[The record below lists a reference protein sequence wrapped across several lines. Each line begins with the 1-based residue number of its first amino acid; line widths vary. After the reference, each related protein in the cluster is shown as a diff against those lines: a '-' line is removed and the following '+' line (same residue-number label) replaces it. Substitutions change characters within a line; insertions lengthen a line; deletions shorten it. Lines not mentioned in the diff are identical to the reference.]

1 MVQVYTVRE
10 KQRSV
15 YLRGQFVGEIPE
27 ESWLRIAA
35 EVRANPQIWRAQR
48 RNLVRTLSRALGFG
62 FISVP
67 LGVFWSAFIL
77 ALFGHPI
84 ALGTHVGELLT
95 HPSLVLPGIVLAI
108 AAMSAIGLK
117 LGYVNFFAKARSALV
132 KAHLDIEDLGDVS
145 IR

>member
-1 MVQVYTVRE
+1 MVEVYTVRE
-10 KQRSV
+10 KMRSV
-15 YLRGQFVGEIPE
+15 YLHGQFVGEIPE
-27 ESWLRIAA
+27 ETWQRIVAQ
-35 EVRANPQIWRAQR
+35 VWANPQIWRAQR

-67 LGVFWSAFIL
+67 LGVFWSGFIL

-84 ALGTHVGELLT
+84 PLGGHVGELLT

-108 AAMSAIGLK
+108 AAMSALGLR
-117 LGYVNFFAKARSALV
+117 LGFVNFFAKARGALV
-132 KAHLDIEDLGDVS
+132 KAHLDIDDLGDVS